1 MSTGFE
7 AAETAVKFAR
17 RWGYNVKKVP
27 NNEAR
32 VVFAKGNFWGRGLTA
47 CGSSDDPI
55 RYDRF
60 GPFNGLNFDLVD
72 FNDAE
77 ALE

>member
-17 RWGYNVKKVP
+17 RWGYNVKGVQDGK
-27 NNEAR
+27 AR
-32 VVFAKGNFWGRGLTA
+32 VVFANGNFWGRGLTA

-55 RYDRF
+55 RYSKF
-60 GPFNGLNFDLVD
+60 GPFDGLNFDLVD
-72 FNDAE
+72 FNNAE
-77 ALE
+77 